1 MENAI
6 DVECKNLTELESKSI
21 EQLAGEANVIWAQ
34 MEMIGNIG
42 LSMAAQAGRR
52 LAIIKSRLP
61 HGQWES
67 WCDENLNFSK
77 SKAAKMMKLAEK
89 TGDENSIFSNLETFP
104 DLGISRVWALLS
116 APEEVTEQVI
126 NDPETAE
133 MTVREL
139 KDKIR
144 QLTAEKETKEMA
156 SQSKIEAL
164 EETISKLESEAKAA
178 SDSAEKE
185 AAIAK
190 LMAEKKELEKKLSNE
205 KETLERMKS
214 KQEAAIEEAVSKAKE
229 ESREESRETIERL
242 RREISNSENQS
253 LAIFKLKTDF
263 LQDSFNGCLDSIG
276 QTRIQNAEQAEKM
289 QEALKRL
296 MSMLI
301 ERL

>member
-6 DVECKNLTELESKSI
+6 DVECKNLTELEAKSI

-126 NDPETAE
+126 NDPEVAE

-144 QLTAEKETKEMA
+144 QLTAEKENKEMA

-164 EETISKLESEAKAA
+164 EETISKLESEAKVA
-178 SDSAEKE
+178 SDSDEKE

-190 LMAEKKELEKKLSNE
+190 LMAEKKELEKKLSSK
-205 KETLERMKS
+205 KETLERLKS
-214 KQEAAIEEAVSKAKE
+214 KQEASIEEAVNKAK
-229 ESREESRETIERL
+229 EESRETIERL
-242 RREISNSENQS
+242 RREISNSENQT
-253 LAIFKLKTDF
+253 LAMFKLKTDL
-263 LQDSFNGCLDSIG
+263 LQDSFNGCLNSIS

-301 ERL
+301 GRL